1 MNLLSALPITSDANI
16 FIDLGIAL
24 VLVAFISYCC
34 FRFKLS
40 TKVIITT
47 YTALTLLILASIFDL
62 PLIRTV
68 TVVGYLLFTIYASL
82 LLTSQEKETEIRANK
97 KVSKKENALT
107 VNETDELVENLQK
120 AIEALSSTQTGALIT
135 LEKTDDLLAITK
147 KSGTVINASVT
158 PELLGT
164 IFYKGTPLH
173 DGATI
178 IRGNIVMA
186 AAVFYQPTQKPL
198 NGKYGSRH
206 RAAIGISEICDAITI
221 VVSEETG
228 KVSLAYKGELI
239 PVPVSQFSGKLKEY
253 LKEEN

>member
-1 MNLLSALPITSDANI
+1 MNLLSALPITSNANI

-173 DGATI
+173 DGH
-178 IRGNIVMA
+178 RG
-186 AAVFYQPTQKPL
+186 
-198 NGKYGSRH
+198 
-206 RAAIGISEICDAITI
+206 
-221 VVSEETG
+221 
-228 KVSLAYKGELI
+228 
-239 PVPVSQFSGKLKEY
+239 
-253 LKEEN
+253 